1 MISTQVELVPAMLV
15 RPPRVMGPVEYRPR
29 LLLDVL
35 AREAWSKR
43 DSHAQASAIKSTA
56 TPYSSS
62 TGMGRLMYIFMFLYL
77 FLERA
82 GNPLDFAMMGRGFQ
96 GSRA

>member
-1 MISTQVELVPAMLV
+1 
-15 RPPRVMGPVEYRPR
+15 MGPVEYRPR

>member
-1 MISTQVELVPAMLV
+1 M
-15 RPPRVMGPVEYRPR
+15 
-29 LLLDVL
+29 L

-82 GNPLDFAMMGRGFQ
+82 GNPLDFAMMERRFQ
-96 GSRA
+96 GLPRLGGLAACKTLGSLVSNLTR